1 MDALNSSHKVGPGD
15 RISFRVIE
23 DEDPALPLA
32 VADSGEMEVPHIGRV
47 MASGKTCKALAYE
60 IKKELEKEYYYQATV
75 ILGLDVIGNRV
86 TSRGKAYVM
95 GQVRAQG
102 GVDIPADEVFTV
114 SKAIL
119 RAGGFA
125 EYANERKVKLVRKT
139 GANGATESKIVDLV
153 EVMKRGKTAGD
164 IIVEPEDV
172 IIVPERLINF

>member
-1 MDALNSSHKVGPGD
+1 MDALNATHKVGPGD

-23 DEDPALPLA
+23 DEDPALPLL

-47 MASGKTCKALAYE
+47 IATGKTCKALAYE
-60 IKKELEKEYYYQATV
+60 IKRELEKDYYYQATV

-86 TSRGKAYVM
+86 ASRGKAYVM

-119 RAGGFA
+119 RAGGFSD
-125 EYANERKVKLVRKT
+125 YANERKVKLVRKV
-139 GANGATESKIVDLV
+139 GSNGATESKIVDLV
-153 EVMKRGKTAGD
+153 EIMKRGKTAGD
-164 IIVEPEDV
+164 VVVEPEDV
-172 IIVPERLINF
+172 IIVPEKLVVF